1 MEACRSPGEVEAWLA
16 RRDLAILAS
25 EETSKGKQRA
35 RILTLLVPSDGI
47 IFRAKWRAWWTNTP
61 HNRPRRELAAHHV
74 QRLFLLPHE
83 YVVPPATGH
92 CFPLETYRKH
102 VEPKAQP
109 TFPGTRCV
117 YGILSYWLEDA
128 IGTRD
133 AMKQGLLHALIDEK
147 LFERNEIYRRSIA
160 SVNLLAYL
168 ISHGDSHKQQF
179 VFTGGRDLYANIVD
193 NSISF
198 SDYRNPLVTGR
209 DDLSV
214 LHVPAVPAEAIE
226 RLRHSD
232 VRKLAVLEQYRVDSG
247 GILMRTRPTAI
258 MSNPERGVRRHEDEL
273 QVGLTTNELA
283 EVQRRIVVLTT
294 RAAAG
299 ELKLF

>member
-1 MEACRSPGEVEAWLA
+1 MGQCRSPGEIEAWLA
-16 RRDLAILAS
+16 RRDLVILAS
-25 EETSKGKQRA
+25 EETSRGKQRA

-47 IFRAKWRAWWTNTP
+47 IFRAKWRAWWTTSR

-92 CFPLETYRKH
+92 CFALEHYRAR
-102 VEPKAQP
+102 VEPKAQA

-133 AMKQGLLHALIDEK
+133 AMKQGLLHALIDER
-147 LFERNEIYRRSIA
+147 LFERNETYRRSIA

-179 VFTGGRDLYANIVD
+179 VFTGGRQLYANIVD
-193 NSISF
+193 NSIAF

-214 LHVPAVPAEAIE
+214 LHVPAVPREAVE
-226 RLRHSD
+226 RLRHAD
-232 VRKLAVLEQYRVDSG
+232 VRKLAVIEQYRIDAG
-247 GILMRTRPTAI
+247 GLLMRMRPTP
-258 MSNPERGVRRHEDEL
+258 SNGDTERGVRWHEHEL
-273 QVGLTTNELA
+273 QVGLTRSELA
-283 EVQRRIVVLTT
+283 EVQRRIDVLTT
-294 RAAAG
+294 RAGAG